1 MATAEKN
8 TIHVDI
14 VSAEGEIF
22 AGDATMVFAP
32 ASGGEIGIAPRHAPL
47 LTTMK
52 AGEVRVQD
60 LNGEEHLFWVGGGAL
75 EVQPHKVTVL
85 ADTAARAKDLDEAAA
100 LAAKQRAEEALRD
113 RVGAMEIAEA
123 QAELARAAAQ
133 LRAIEKLRQLR
144 KGS

>member
-22 AGDATMVFAP
+22 AGEATMVFAP

>member
-22 AGDATMVFAP
+22 AGEATMVFAP
-32 ASGGEIGIAPRHAPL
+32 ASGGEIGVAPRHAPL

-85 ADTAARAKDLDEAAA
+85 ADTAVRAKDLDEAAA

-113 RVGAMEIAEA
+113 RKDAMEIAEA

-133 LRAIEKLRQLR
+133 LRAIEKLRRLR

>member
-1 MATAEKN
+1 MATEGKH

-22 AGDATMVFAP
+22 AGEATMIFAP
-32 ASGGEIGIAPRHAPL
+32 ASGGEIGVAPRHAPL

-52 AGEVRVQD
+52 AGEVRVQTEA
-60 LNGEEHLFWVGGGAL
+60 GEELLFWVGGGAL

-85 ADTAARAKDLDEAAA
+85 ADTAARAKDLDETAA

-133 LRAIEKLRQLR
+133 LRAIEKLRRLR
-144 KGS
+144 KGG

>member
-1 MATAEKN
+1 MATTEKN

-22 AGDATMVFAP
+22 AGEATMVFAP
-32 ASGGEIGIAPRHAPL
+32 ASGGEIGVAPRHAPL

-113 RVGAMEIAEA
+113 RKDAMEIAEA

-133 LRAIEKLRQLR
+133 LRAIEKLRRLR